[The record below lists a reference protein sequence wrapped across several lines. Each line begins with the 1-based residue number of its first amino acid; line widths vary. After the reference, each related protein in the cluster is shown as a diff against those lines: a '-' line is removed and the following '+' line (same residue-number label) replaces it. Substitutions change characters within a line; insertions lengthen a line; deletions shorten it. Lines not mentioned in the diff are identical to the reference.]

1 MTDKDEIHK
10 RTLAKMFHGAKME
23 HQKHD
28 ELVTARKKL
37 KTQLEVNFHL
47 KLVIKFILGLSS
59 VGYKTQR

>member
-47 KLVIKFILGLSS
+47 KAGHKIHSRLIFCWI
-59 VGYKTQR
+59 